1 MKPIFLLV
9 VVALT
14 SVGACAV
21 GVRRL
26 GLRPDRLR
34 TAVASTCQLAGV
46 VIVFLALNV
55 ALGLAAVFLARGVLR
70 IFVSVYVLNDAY
82 LPILSVIQAVI
93 FESWRGQ
100 RAPR

>member
-26 GLRPDRLR
+26 GLRSDRLR

-46 VIVFLALNV
+46 ALVFLALNV
-55 ALGLAAVFLARGVLR
+55 ALGLAIVFLARGVLR
-70 IFVSVYVLNDAY
+70 VFVSVYVLDYVY
-82 LPILSVIQAVI
+82 LPLLSAIQAVI
-93 FESWRGQ
+93 FESWRGL
-100 RAPR
+100 RAAR